1 MHRTTVFSQI
11 SFALSFLSLIF
22 FSTTPLGAEQS
33 LKIDR
38 LEKGEFRKK
47 LLADSAL
54 MNGLVGKLEVAGQSY
69 LISVGIC
76 SISKEA
82 QGEKLLRAI
91 KYARIMAKEKITRL
105 IPATWT
111 MSSKESFTST
121 YEKIT
126 KVDSAGNEDII
137 KRVKKVL
144 SSVTKEQG
152 EAFIHNPMQKELGWW
167 ITSEGDLVRLAIAYP
182 IPETPN

>member
-1 MHRTTVFSQI
+1 MLRNLLIFRI
-11 SFALSFLSLIF
+11 GFALACSSLIF
-22 FSTTPLGAEQS
+22 LSNTLLGAEES

-54 MNGLVGKLEVAGQSY
+54 MNGLVGELVVAGQSY
-69 LISVGIC
+69 LVSVGIC

-105 IPATWT
+105 IPAAWT

-126 KVDSAGNEDII
+126 KVDSAGNDMTI

-144 SSVTKEQG
+144 FSLTKEQG

-167 ITSEGDLVRLAIAYP
+167 ITSGGDLVGLAIAYP
-182 IPETPN
+182 IPEIPN